1 MKNFLFHK
9 AKHTLN
15 YADSVYRKF
24 REVRYGITSCKAE
37 LESDL
42 VFMRKELT
50 DWQSFDDAG
59 ALTTSNLQHQTWL
72 PVEYDHNLY
81 LHGGQGYYMTNE
93 NIGPQRLAI
102 NYQVSGAPD
111 TSVIQVNAN
120 GAVTRINLS
129 PAITI
134 NNNMS
139 YVYTQTAPALVW
151 TVDHRMGF
159 KPSVFTEDASGIDI
173 QGVIEYVDT
182 NILKITF
189 NQPVAGKAYLS

>member
-1 MKNFLFHK
+1 
-9 AKHTLN
+9 
-15 YADSVYRKF
+15 
-24 REVRYGITSCKAE
+24 
-37 LESDL
+37 
-42 VFMRKELT
+42 
-50 DWQSFDDAG
+50 
-59 ALTTSNLQHQTWL
+59 
-72 PVEYDHNLY
+72 
-81 LHGGQGYYMTNE
+81 MTNE

-129 PAITI
+129 PAITV